1 MEIEVVSKLRIP
13 VLDVGKILE
22 ESVVFAKILW
32 LNLSFI
38 TKFYLKWACSFKVR
52 SARRPSLG
60 QMEIV
65 VIEQGET
72 SI

>member
-1 MEIEVVSKLRIP
+1 MEIKVVGKLCLP

-22 ESVVFAKILW
+22 ESGVFAKIFWFCLR
-32 LNLSFI
+32 FI
-38 TKFYLKWACSFKVR
+38 TKIYLKWACSFKVR
-52 SARRPSLG
+52 RARRPSLG